1 MTQSYHIRL
10 PESMLGIWDWTG
22 LVQGRMLREFA
33 TVDRGA
39 MRAYGEYNLAVVLND
54 NAKNVTQ
61 LVREKIHEL
70 VPERNIFYSKSLE
83 DSARL
88 ARELTEAEVE
98 VVFTGGGDG
107 TVIQFMNDLIKL
119 NAERLPTLGILP
131 LGTGNGLASMVSS
144 GNYLYDL
151 ETYILKRQVD
161 YQPLRLLEGDGAV
174 FPFTG
179 LGVDAAILNDYVHI
193 KERYGSNPLVKP
205 FVQNVGGYLVA
216 SFSKTVP
223 RLVWHLATGQ
233 KATAR
238 VINKGDVAY
247 ECDVE
252 GKKIREYGPGEVI
265 YEGTAIMIS
274 AATAPY
280 YGYGMKIFP
289 NVMRHPG
296 YFEVRLVLGGVGR
309 IVAGL
314 GKVWK
319 GRFVTDKVRS
329 LVATHV
335 ATEFDREV
343 PFQIGGD
350 AKGFRS
356 EVAFKL
362 HPQELRLLRFV

>member
-1 MTQSYHIRL
+1 
-10 PESMLGIWDWTG
+10 
-22 LVQGRMLREFA
+22 
-33 TVDRGA
+33 

-54 NAKNVTQ
+54 NAKKVTQ

-70 VPERNIFYSKSLE
+70 VPERNIHYSKSLE
-83 DSARL
+83 DSGRL
-88 ARELTEAEVE
+88 ARELCEAGVE

-107 TVIQFMNDLIKL
+107 TIIQFINDLIKL
-119 NAERLPTLGILP
+119 DAERLPTLGILP

-193 KERYGSNPLVKP
+193 KERYGSNPLIKP

-216 SFSKTVP
+216 SFTKTVP
-223 RLVWHLATGQ
+223 RQVWHLASGQ

-238 VINKGDVAY
+238 VVNLGEVAY

-252 GKKIREYGPGEVI
+252 GKKTREYKPGELI
-265 YEGTAIMIS
+265 YEGTAIMIG

-289 NVMRHPG
+289 NVMRHPDF
-296 YFEVRLVLGGVGR
+296 FEIRLVTGGVGR

-319 GRFVTDKVRS
+319 GRFVTDQVRS
-329 LVATHV
+329 LIATHV
-335 ATEFDREV
+335 SAEFDRDV

-350 AKGFRS
+350 ARGFRRAV
-356 EVAFKL
+356 EFKL
-362 HPQELRLLRFV
+362 HPRGLKLLRFV